1 MLNKLFTFIR
11 YTLFGILLND
21 YLSRNYPQ
29 KYVEILTN
37 VSYEVIRFYS
47 KCQIFYN
54 KNKKNIQTII
64 DSNPEL
70 KKIVNIVY
78 KNKVE
83 KNEILK
89 VTNNS
94 IYIKKYSNDAE
105 KYFEEDKNGIY
116 LFYDNEKE
124 PENECKNI
132 VVTHSLPIK
141 TKYEVSDIKFISIE
155 VLLYNKTYNI
165 KLQTDKF
172 NYYIVDNVLDLNF
185 FKYYL
190 YIYGI
195 FNLTQHDKETITKLN
210 LKIIDHN
217 INVKELE
224 ITNEKFIIIKKNDY
238 IY

>member
-29 KYVEILTN
+29 KYLEILTN

-54 KNKKNIQTII
+54 KNKKDIQTII
-64 DSNPEL
+64 ESNPKL

-78 KNKVE
+78 KNKIE
-83 KNEILK
+83 RNEILK

-94 IYIKKYSNDAE
+94 ICIKKYSNDTE
-105 KYFEEDKNGIY
+105 KYFEEDKNSIY

-132 VVTHSLPIK
+132 VVSHSLPIK

-195 FNLTQHDKETITKLN
+195 FNLTQEDKETITMLN
-210 LKIIDHN
+210 LKIIDNN
-217 INVKELE
+217 INIKELE